1 MFQNIFTLKFLY
13 LESYNWT
20 TVNFIYTTIFPKYPK
35 KTKKNWYM
43 IHFILNM
50 LKFNSYVKLKLGHF

>member
-20 TVNFIYTTIFPKYPK
+20 TVNFIYTTIFLKYTK
-35 KTKKNWYM
+35 KTKKIWCM

-50 LKFNSYVKLKLGHF
+50 LKFKCYVKLKLGHF